1 MKTKKNHINRAHYLV
16 EIITRLID
24 RLHKIKKKII
34 YQFYEELLQK
44 LFTLIKQ
51 QQRQANERDKYHEVF

>member
-16 EIITRLID
+16 EIVTRLID
-24 RLHKIKKKII
+24 RLHKIKKKF

-51 QQRQANERDKYHEVF
+51 QQRQANEIDKYHVGF

>member
-24 RLHKIKKKII
+24 RLHKIKKKF

-51 QQRQANERDKYHEVF
+51 QQRQANEIDKYRVGF

>member
-24 RLHKIKKKII
+24 RLHKIKKNSISSTKAI
-34 YQFYEELLQK
+34 YS
-44 LFTLIKQ
+44 
-51 QQRQANERDKYHEVF
+51 DKATTETSK